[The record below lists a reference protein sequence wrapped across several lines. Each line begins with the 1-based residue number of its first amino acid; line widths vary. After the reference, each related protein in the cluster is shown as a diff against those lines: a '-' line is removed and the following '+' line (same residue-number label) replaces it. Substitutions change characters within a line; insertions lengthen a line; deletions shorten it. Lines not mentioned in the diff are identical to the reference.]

1 MFGARG
7 RHWARRK
14 GQTMAKFT
22 EVVQAIQHV
31 MHVSKPLVF
40 EAVLF
45 IWALVEM
52 GRFIMNVVTG
62 EAGA

>member
-1 MFGARG
+1 
-7 RHWARRK
+7 
-14 GQTMAKFT
+14 MAKFT